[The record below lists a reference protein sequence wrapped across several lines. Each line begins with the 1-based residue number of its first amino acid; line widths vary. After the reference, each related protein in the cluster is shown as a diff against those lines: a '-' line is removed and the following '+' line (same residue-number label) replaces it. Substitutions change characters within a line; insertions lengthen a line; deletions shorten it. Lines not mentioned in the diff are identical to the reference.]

1 MSPTMPGLRRA
12 RRLFTVTTSRPS
24 CFARALLK
32 ISLPR
37 HGGLLDEL
45 PPRIKFDETLRRCRA
60 KDLLTDDDVAELRQL
75 VGVRNPLTHFRNVD
89 DAHNLDRRSMATG
102 RHAGEI
108 LSRDAWFAITLAARI
123 LAKEPF
129 GLVEGSSRV

>member
-1 MSPTMPGLRRA
+1 M
-12 RRLFTVTTSRPS
+12 
-24 CFARALLK
+24 
-32 ISLPR
+32 
-37 HGGLLDEL
+37 DEL

-89 DAHNLDRRSMATG
+89 DAHNLDRRSMATR